1 MNIDSKERGRLL
13 NIELDGAT
21 LSPEAMLLVA
31 TGIAT
36 VSISEEAKTRVNSA
50 RKTVEGI
57 IQREETAYGINTGF
71 GALCN
76 TRIDAASLS
85 DLQTNLIRS
94 HACGIGEPMDAVPVR
109 AMMVARANS
118 LCKGNS
124 GVRIEVIERILEMLN
139 LGLTPVVPRIGSL
152 GASGDLA
159 PLSHVALTLIG
170 EGEVCNED
178 GNLMSTEKALA
189 ACGLKP
195 ITLQAKEGLSLIN
208 GTSQI
213 ISWLSISYAVLRD
226 LIPLCDLILCASIE
240 ATKSSVAPA
249 DERLHRARPHSGQAL
264 VASRIRRAMQNSSNL
279 ESHAEC
285 ERVQDPYSFRCAPQV
300 HGPANEAL
308 HRLYEVIS
316 IELNS
321 ATDNPLIFPDTNN
334 PGPHEV
340 VSGGNFHGEVLGLA
354 ADAMNAAVFELASIS
369 ERRMDTML
377 DANRSSLPAF
387 LASQSGLESGL
398 MIVQYSAAASI
409 ADMRA
414 HTRPHS
420 TFSLSTSANQEDHV
434 SMAATA
440 AWHLLQAS
448 QRLADVLAC
457 EALIACEGLEHI
469 SEDLGDGVKALY
481 EHVRRIVAP
490 LEGDRSLSQEIADL
504 AHDFLN
510 GFADDQDLSNYID

>member
-1 MNIDSKERGRLL
+1 
-13 NIELDGAT
+13 
-21 LSPEAMLLVA
+21 
-31 TGIAT
+31 
-36 VSISEEAKTRVNSA
+36 
-50 RKTVEGI
+50 
-57 IQREETAYGINTGF
+57 
-71 GALCN
+71 
-76 TRIDAASLS
+76 
-85 DLQTNLIRS
+85 
-94 HACGIGEPMDAVPVR
+94 
-109 AMMVARANS
+109 MMH
-118 LCKGNS
+118 G
-124 GVRIEVIERILEMLN
+124 GM
-139 LGLTPVVPRIGSL
+139 
-152 GASGDLA
+152 
-159 PLSHVALTLIG
+159 
-170 EGEVCNED
+170 
-178 GNLMSTEKALA
+178 
-189 ACGLKP
+189 
-195 ITLQAKEGLSLIN
+195 
-208 GTSQI
+208 
-213 ISWLSISYAVLRD
+213 SISYAVLRD

-240 ATKSSVAPA
+240 ATKSSIAPA

-264 VASRIRRAMQNSSNL
+264 VASRIRKTMQHSSNL
-279 ESHAEC
+279 ESHADC
-285 ERVQDPYSFRCAPQV
+285 DRVQDPYSFRCAPQV

-398 MIVQYSAAASI
+398 MIVQYSAAASV

>member
-1 MNIDSKERGRLL
+1 MDIDSKERGRVV

-36 VSISEEAKTRVNSA
+36 VSISDSAKDGIHSA
-50 RKTVEGI
+50 RETVEGI
-57 IQREETAYGINTGF
+57 LEREEIAYGINTGF

-76 TRIDAASLS
+76 TRIDADSLS
-85 DLQTNLIRS
+85 ELQTNLIRS

-109 AMMVARANS
+109 AMMTARANS
-118 LCKGNS
+118 LCKGHS

-170 EGEVCNED
+170 EGEICDED
-178 GNLMSTEKALA
+178 GHIMPSLEALQS
-189 ACGLKP
+189 CDLEP
-195 ITLQAKEGLSLIN
+195 LSLEAKEGLSLIN

-213 ISWLSISYAVLRD
+213 LSWLSISYAVLRD
-226 LIPLCDLILCASIE
+226 LLPLSDLILCTSIE
-240 ATKSSVAPA
+240 ATKSSIAPA
-249 DERLHRARPHSGQAL
+249 DERLHDARPHSGQSL
-264 VASRIRRAMQNSSNL
+264 VAARIRKAMQNSAIL
-279 ESHAEC
+279 QSHIDC

-308 HRLYEVIS
+308 HKLYETIC

-321 ATDNPLIFPDTNN
+321 ATDNPLIFPEPNN
-334 PGPHEV
+334 PGPHEI

-354 ADAMNAAVFELASIS
+354 ADTMNAAIFELASIS
-369 ERRMDTML
+369 ERRMDTIL
-377 DANRSSLPAF
+377 DSKRTDLPPF
-387 LASQSGLESGL
+387 LASNSGLESGM
-398 MIVQYSAAASI
+398 MIVQYSAAAAI
-409 ADMRA
+409 ADLRA

-448 QRLADVLAC
+448 QRLADILAC
-457 EALIACEGLEHI
+457 EALIACEGLEHRDD
-469 SEDLGDGVKALY
+469 EPGDGVKALY
-481 EHVRRIVAP
+481 EHVRGIVSP
-490 LEGDRSLSQEIADL
+490 LNGDRSLSDEIADL

-510 GFADDQDLSNYID
+510 GFADDQVLSNYLD